1 MGKTNALSGIWR
13 TVTKSSLA
21 SGEVTLERVLRS
33 SLVPRRQGGT
43 VHAQAMNVD
52 GHARRQEKNLPLL
65 DEVVFVLM
73 VVIGVLDDL
82 KEGCRTVVATE
93 RRRKRQ
99 PGHHQRNRRYEYGL
113 PHRVA
118 RNPGSNSRDTA
129 FYSR

>member
-1 MGKTNALSGIWR
+1 
-13 TVTKSSLA
+13 
-21 SGEVTLERVLRS
+21 
-33 SLVPRRQGGT
+33 
-43 VHAQAMNVD
+43 MNVD

-65 DEVVFVLM
+65 DEMVFVLM

-99 PGHHQRNRRYEYGL
+99 PGHHQRDRRYEYGL

>member
-1 MGKTNALSGIWR
+1 
-13 TVTKSSLA
+13 
-21 SGEVTLERVLRS
+21 
-33 SLVPRRQGGT
+33 
-43 VHAQAMNVD
+43 MNVD

-65 DEVVFVLM
+65 DEMVFVLM

-93 RRRKRQ
+93 RRRTVVATERRRKRQ
-99 PGHHQRNRRYEYGL
+99 PGHHQRDRRYEYGL

-129 FYSR
+129 IYSR